1 MDKTWFDT
9 VEAALNKAKEELSY
23 ATYLEDCGVNAGI
36 RKINSNKTDW
46 LKLVI
51 YLAEIGLEVEKKQ
64 VAPAA
69 VEESEVLEF
78 IKQIEEDY
86 FSECQAVAEDGYKAA
101 PDSAK
106 YFLERFKEKYIIL
119 NNK

>member
-1 MDKTWFDT
+1 MDKTLFDT

-46 LKLVI
+46 LKWVI
-51 YLAEIGLEVEKKQ
+51 YLAEIGLETEKNQ
-64 VAPAA
+64 V
-69 VEESEVLEF
+69 VSKESEVLEF
-78 IKQIEEDY
+78 IRQIEEDY
-86 FSECQAVAEDGYKAA
+86 FGECQAVAEDSYKTA

-106 YFLERFKEKYIIL
+106 YFLERFKEKYSICERI
-119 NNK
+119 